1 MANEKLKKVEKK
13 YFCEKCRYSTS
24 VKYCY
29 DKHILTLKHKMLK
42 NANKK
47 LKKIEDPAKPYVCDC
62 GRSYK
67 HQASLTRHKKQC
79 ESVTSETSD
88 LKMIVNELKE
98 LKEENKELKEA
109 ICKQQQQIGDMTP
122 QMGNTIINNKNFN
135 INIFLNEQ
143 CQDALNMSDFIESLQ
158 IQMDDLDYTKTNG
171 MVEGVGVILANRLK
185 ELDTFKRPI
194 HCTDMKRE
202 TLYIKENN
210 EWDKEDAGKN
220 KLRQVIHNV
229 ANKQRDAIMEMDKA
243 NPKTMASEKDK
254 DEYVQFVK
262 NVMTDVSETSN
273 ENKIIKKIAKETMID
288 KD

>member
-47 LKKIEDPAKPYVCDC
+47 LKKNECPDKPYICDC
-62 GRSYK
+62 GRCYK
-67 HQASLTRHKKQC
+67 HQASLTRHRKQC
-79 ESVTSETSD
+79 ESVTSETDD

-109 ICKQQQQIGDMTP
+109 ICKQQQQIGNMAP
-122 QMGNTIINNKNFN
+122 KIGNTIINNKNFN

-158 IQMDDLDYTKTNG
+158 IQIDDLDYTKTNG

-202 TLYIKENN
+202 TLYIKDND
-210 EWDKEDAGKN
+210 EWDKEENGKN
-220 KLRQVIHNV
+220 KLRQVINNV
-229 ANKQRDAIMEMDKA
+229 ANKQRDAIIEMDQM
-243 NPKTMASEKDK
+243 NPKKIASEKDK
-254 DEYVQFVK
+254 DDYIQFVK
-262 NVMTDVSETSN
+262 NVMSDVSETSN
-273 ENKIIKKIAKETMID
+273 ENKIIKKIAKETLID

>member
-1 MANEKLKKVEKK
+1 MI
-13 YFCEKCRYSTS
+13 FTCELCDYSTS
-24 VKYCY
+24 KKPNYE
-29 DKHILTLKHKMLK
+29 KHLLTLKHKMLK

-135 INIFLNEQ
+135 INNCNYRLFLINSLWTIDLFLNY
-143 CQDALNMSDFIESLQ
+143 LIR
-158 IQMDDLDYTKTNG
+158 
-171 MVEGVGVILANRLK
+171 V
-185 ELDTFKRPI
+185 
-194 HCTDMKRE
+194 
-202 TLYIKENN
+202 
-210 EWDKEDAGKN
+210 
-220 KLRQVIHNV
+220 
-229 ANKQRDAIMEMDKA
+229 
-243 NPKTMASEKDK
+243 
-254 DEYVQFVK
+254 
-262 NVMTDVSETSN
+262 
-273 ENKIIKKIAKETMID
+273 
-288 KD
+288 